1 MASEVTSFIE
11 EANEEEML
19 ERYDNGEDDE
29 WPEETDESESSF
41 SIARIKEN
49 RKAGRKS
56 TWSEEVTNDLVDII
70 CEDEYLRKR
79 ILFTNIKNAKNQEV
93 YGKVMQRLRDRC
105 EIRSETCIFTISQA
119 RNKFKSLV
127 AICKKAS
134 LTRQTASGIDN
145 FIQNKG
151 YGKWFGQ
158 LFPLVQS
165 RESAQPDQ
173 AIEPSMETTEVVIEK
188 GNNKGLYVPRRKRKS
203 EESSIPVDAVSKF
216 NKLLDQDPSETL
228 IKYFK
233 EENDRSREHEE
244 RMMQMQCNMQLQ
256 MMKMIMGMGKLPYS
270 SENATNQP
278 SFSGHLQS
286 QCHPSLSQFSTSVV
300 HNPLPKQM
308 DRQVEFEKSYYDL

>member
-1 MASEVTSFIE
+1 MTSEVNSFIR
-11 EANEEEML
+11 EANEEEIL
-19 ERYDNGEDDE
+19 EHYDNGEDEE
-29 WPEETDESESSF
+29 WPEETEEIESSPEH
-41 SIARIKEN
+41 RIHEN

-70 CEDEYLRKR
+70 CEDEYLRKK

-93 YGKVMQRLRDRC
+93 YGKVMQKLRDRC
-105 EIRSETCIFTISQA
+105 EIRSETCMFTLSQA

-145 FIQNKG
+145 FIQDKG

-165 RESAQPDQ
+165 RESAQPEQ

-188 GNNKGLYVPRRKRKS
+188 TNSKGLYVPKRKRKS
-203 EESSIPVDAVSKF
+203 QESSILVDAVSKF
-216 NKLLDQDPSETL
+216 NKLLDQDHSESL
-228 IKYFK
+228 VKYFK

-256 MMKMIMGMGKLPYS
+256 MMKMMMGIGKLPYS
-270 SENATNQP
+270 SENTTNQP

-286 QCHPSLSQFSTSVV
+286 QCHPSLNQFSTSVV
-300 HNPLPKQM
+300 HSSLSQQI
-308 DRQVEFEKSYYDL
+308 DRQVEFEKSYYNL